1 MKKTSL
7 LLILSLFAVGCR
19 SFEAK
24 TPAEFV
30 DLGHSSTYDYRA
42 ASSDG
47 VVLAARSM
55 KNDPRGTLSFYT
67 DVTRRKLREGEGYA
81 LVEEREVTSKTGEKG
96 NMLRFGRDHGGT
108 PHLYVVTLFVTNDRI
123 FVLEAGG
130 AKTDVETHAAAIDAS
145 VAGFSIK

>member
-1 MKKTSL
+1 MKKL
-7 LLILSLFAVGCR
+7 ALFAVLSLLFAGCH

-30 DLGHSSTYDYRA
+30 ELEGSSYDYRA

-47 VVLAARSM
+47 VVLAARAL
-55 KNDPRGTLSFYT
+55 KNSPKGTLAFYT

-81 LVEEREVTSKTGEKG
+81 LIEEREVTAKSGEKG

-108 PHLYVVTLFVTNDRI
+108 PHTYIVTLFVTNDRI

-130 AKTDVETHAAAIDAS
+130 TKTDVDAHAAQIDAS
-145 VAGFSIK
+145 VSGFAIK

>member
-1 MKKTSL
+1 MKK
-7 LLILSLFAVGCR
+7 LILSLSLALLSAGCH

-30 DLGHSSTYDYRA
+30 VLDSPSYDYRA

-55 KNDPRGTLSFYT
+55 KNDPRGTLAFYT
-67 DVTRRKLREGEGYA
+67 DVTRRKLREGDGYA
-81 LVEEREVTSKTGEKG
+81 LMEEREVTAKTGEKG
-96 NMLRFGRDHGGT
+96 SQLRFGRDHGGA
-108 PHLYVVTLFVTNDRI
+108 PHTYVVTLFVTSDRI

-130 AKTDVETHAAAIDAS
+130 AKAEVDAHMSQIDAS
-145 VAGFSIK
+145 IAGFAIK